1 MISYTALLVALLVA
15 IAASAAVTALL
26 LRRTTRVEGTA
37 SRWAVTAQVSGML
50 AESLDVE
57 AALPGAVRLFV
68 PTFADWCTLH
78 LVDDHGPRRA
88 ALVHAD
94 PDMERDMLRRFD
106 TFRFDPDGASGP
118 ARVIRSG
125 KAELIPDVTPEI
137 LSTQTPVLQEMAKA
151 VDLGSWIIV
160 PLKARQATVGAFTLG
175 RTRKRAPFEEE
186 DLVWA
191 QDVAHKIGLALEN
204 ARLYVEARELF
215 EQTVSANFVSTPD
228 GRILACNRTFA
239 SLLGMSVDEVLHSVA
254 PSFYPDT
261 RDRERFLEQLR
272 VRKRLNA
279 FESTIRTR
287 DGRLVSVQENAVG
300 TFNEHGELVKISGFI
315 VDRSAE
321 RTLEEQ
327 LRQSQRLEAV
337 GQLAGGIAHDF
348 NNLLTVIIGCA
359 ELLQLERTRPPAAT
373 NDPLEELRK
382 AAQRAAA
389 LTQQLLAFSRRQ
401 VLQPRLLDLNDALRG
416 IHSMLR
422 RLTRENIVI
431 VLDLDPGIA
440 QVRVDPSQFDQVIVN
455 LAVNAGD
462 AMPNGGTLTL
472 STANRTLTEADR
484 LEHTWVTPGQY
495 VSVTVKD
502 SGVGMDEA
510 TSARAFEPFF
520 TTKPVGK
527 GTGLGLSTV
536 YGIVKQS
543 GGFVFLKS
551 APGQGTA
558 VTVCL
563 PTVAART

>member
-1 MISYTALLVALLVA
+1 
-15 IAASAAVTALL
+15 
-26 LRRTTRVEGTA
+26 
-37 SRWAVTAQVSGML
+37 
-50 AESLDVE
+50 
-57 AALPGAVRLFV
+57 
-68 PTFADWCTLH
+68 
-78 LVDDHGPRRA
+78 
-88 ALVHAD
+88 
-94 PDMERDMLRRFD
+94 
-106 TFRFDPDGASGP
+106 
-118 ARVIRSG
+118 
-125 KAELIPDVTPEI
+125 
-137 LSTQTPVLQEMAKA
+137 MAKA

-175 RTRKRAPFEEE
+175 RTRKRPPFEEE

-272 VRKRLNA
+272 ARKRLNA

-502 SGVGMDEA
+502 SGTGMDEA

-563 PTVAART
+563 PTVAARS